1 MKTANEM
8 FEELE
13 YIKEKED
20 NNYIIFEKGSS
31 QRNRIIFSKNT
42 KRICGIY
49 IDEDYEFNEP
59 LDMNIQELQAINKK
73 VEELGWEK

>member
-1 MKTANEM
+1 MKTADEM
-8 FEELE
+8 FKELE

-59 LDMNIQELQAINKK
+59 LDMNIQELQAISKK
-73 VEELGWEK
+73 CQELGWIE